1 MPASNPPGKVQV
13 STSQSDDAR
22 RGQLPDASVGD
33 APLAEEERLSLARTF
48 GGRSA
53 LRELLETILLAVI
66 VFLVLNAITGRYQV
80 RGPSM
85 TPTLEDG
92 QYMVVGKLSYWFRP
106 PQRGDIVVLLP
117 PSSPHEDYIKRIV
130 GLPGE
135 TIEVRDGQ
143 AWVNGVAVQEPYV
156 ASPMQY
162 AGVWTLRA
170 DEYFVL
176 GDNRANSSD
185 SHTWGVLPRR
195 NIVGK
200 AWLTYWPPAEWAL
213 APHFAFAGA
222 EPAAEE

>member
-1 MPASNPPGKVQV
+1 
-13 STSQSDDAR
+13 
-22 RGQLPDASVGD
+22 
-33 APLAEEERLSLARTF
+33 
-48 GGRSA
+48 
-53 LRELLETILLAVI
+53 
-66 VFLVLNAITGRYQV
+66 
-80 RGPSM
+80 M

-92 QYMVVGKLSYWFRP
+92 QYLVVGKLSYWFRP

-117 PSSPHEDYIKRIV
+117 PTNPRGLYQAHRRPAGRNDRDPRRPGLGQRCGGAGAVRCQPDAVRGSS
-130 GLPGE
+130 
-135 TIEVRDGQ
+135 
-143 AWVNGVAVQEPYV
+143 
-156 ASPMQY
+156 
-162 AGVWTLRA
+162 WTLRA

-176 GDNRANSSD
+176 GDNRANSSN